1 MLKLLI
7 VDDEP
12 DICALIHK
20 LIDWE
25 ELNIS
30 SLGSALNG
38 IEAMEIILRQ
48 SPDIVITD
56 IQMPGMTGLEMIE
69 KVTGLQLPVNFIV
82 VSGYSEF
89 EYAQQAM
96 RFNVKDYLLK
106 PISKTD
112 LNLVLKR
119 IAQDRMIQSEKEQQ
133 TAALENEY
141 RNRTNLLRRNELRQ
155 SIADPMRGG
164 FNSDLF
170 HFGEGEYL
178 ALKIHAGFR
187 DKSKIDLQTIQN
199 VLANIAGRI
208 QNHFQKD
215 CYDIEYSENDCS
227 AVVLMNYSPKI
238 HRSYKEIRKSL
249 QFLLDEYAVQY
260 RHLCISLA
268 LGQPYGSPQEIG
280 MALHTSEAASRM
292 RLLFGTE
299 KVVEYVNHTQKFPV
313 SSLSREDLRNIAAS
327 VESLNAEAALMQLSS
342 KLDEIEK
349 LESHAEYTFFDVMAS
364 GLIFIRDEV
373 CAYNGQDIPEISS
386 SMIRLRL
393 DNCDS
398 MKDIRECCRDVI
410 VDLERNCRELQENRV
425 SKPVRIAQEY
435 IGSHLSQQISLDEV
449 AQKAFVSPGYMS
461 TLFKEQTGEN
471 FMDYVIRQRIN
482 EAKRL
487 LRTTGMS
494 IGDIAVCVGYADPRH
509 FSKVFQKQVGM
520 KPSEYRDFYI

>member
-25 ELNIS
+25 DLEIT

-69 KVTGLQLPVNFIV
+69 KATGLQLPINFIV

-119 IAQDRMIQSEKEQQ
+119 IAQDRVIQNEKEEK
-133 TAALENEY
+133 TAALESEY
-141 RNRTNLLRRNELRQ
+141 RNRTHLLRRNELRL

-164 FNSDLF
+164 FNTELF
-170 HFGEGEYL
+170 HFGDGDFL
-178 ALKIHAGFR
+178 ALTIHAGFR
-187 DKSKIDLQTIQN
+187 DKTKIELQTIQN

-215 CYDIEYSENDCS
+215 CFDIEYSENDRS
-227 AVVLMNYSPKI
+227 AVVLMNYSPKM
-238 HRSYKEIRKSL
+238 HRPYKEKKKSL

-260 RHLCISLA
+260 RHLCISMA
-268 LGQPYGSPQEIG
+268 LGQRCGSPLEIG
-280 MALHTSEAASRM
+280 TALHTSEAASRM
-292 RLLFGTE
+292 RLLYGTD
-299 KVVEYVNHTQKFPV
+299 KVIEYVSHTQKYPV
-313 SSLSREDLRNIAAS
+313 PSFSREDLRSIAAS
-327 VESLNAEAALMQLSS
+327 VESLNAGAALTQISGI
-342 KLDEIEK
+342 LDEMEN
-349 LESHAEYTFFDVMAS
+349 LESHAEYTFLDVMAS
-364 GLIFIRDEV
+364 ALIFVRDEV
-373 CAYNGQDIPEISS
+373 SAYNGQDISEINS
-386 SMIRLRL
+386 SMIHLRL

-398 MKDIRECCRDVI
+398 MEDIRECCRDVI
-410 VDLERNCRELQENRV
+410 EGLERNCRELQENRV

-494 IGDIAVCVGYADPRH
+494 IGDIAVSVGYADPRH